1 MNYPPNGTKW
11 KRGDL
16 VLHDADAKRKEMLM
30 RVVEYT
36 GDGRCVTVYAQANVM
51 NGDNHRRKPARWKND
66 IAVLH
71 DPARFGVP
79 ANASVT
85 GAGNASR
92 ARGVGQEVT
101 P

>member
-1 MNYPPNGTKW
+1 MNYPPNETKW

-36 GDGRCVTVYAQANVM
+36 GDGRCVTVYAQANAM
-51 NGDNHRRKPARWKND
+51 NGDNHRRKPARWEND

-71 DPARFGVP
+71 DPSRFGVH
-79 ANASVT
+79 ATARSALNG
-85 GAGNASR
+85 GAK
-92 ARGVGQEVT
+92 
-101 P
+101 